1 MTTLAE
7 ATVKSMLKWKRKPAD
22 LYPTPHP
29 ATVAIFKVLDL
40 RDTDQGWEPA
50 CGRGDIA
57 RIVERLGLYMMAS
70 DLRHSGFG
78 QGGIDFLNEDT
89 DPEMVRAVFDFLM
102 TNPPFSLAEE
112 FIRRALQHYKIRKVA
127 MLLKSNY
134 WNAAGRL
141 KLWDDCT
148 PTGFYPCTWRL
159 PFLKKERGNN
169 PIMDC
174 DWWVWDADKPPL
186 PCRPLPR
193 PHPSDVPDIGDAPLL
208 TYLADLGEALESL
221 TEVVDAFGA

>member
-1 MTTLAE
+1 MSLAD
-7 ATVKSMLKWKRKPAD
+7 ATVISMKKWARKPAD

-29 ATVAIFKVLDL
+29 ATVAIFKELGL
-40 RDTDQGWEPA
+40 NEGDQILEPA

-57 RIVERLGLYMMAS
+57 RIMERLGFHVTAT
-70 DLRHSGFG
+70 DLRHTGFG
-78 QGGIDFLNEDT
+78 VGGIDFLTVEDE
-89 DPEMVRAVFDFLM
+89 PGMVNSIYDLLM

-112 FIRRALQHYKIRKVA
+112 FIRRAIQHFKMRKVA
-127 MLLKSNY
+127 LLLKSNY

-193 PHPSDVPDIGDAPLL
+193 PAASEVPDIGDAPLL
-208 TYLADLGEALESL
+208 TYLADLGEAFDAL
-221 TEVVDAFGA
+221 TERLNAL

>member
-1 MTTLAE
+1 MTLAD
-7 ATVKSMLKWKRKPAD
+7 ATVLSMKKWSRKPAD
-22 LYPTPHP
+22 LYPTPHA
-29 ATVAIFKVLDL
+29 ATVAAYKAMGLTSEDVIY
-40 RDTDQGWEPA
+40 EPA
-50 CGRGDIA
+50 CGRGDIS
-57 RIVERLGLYMMAS
+57 RILIRLGNRVVS
-70 DLRHSGFG
+70 TDLRETGYGFG
-78 QGGIDFLNEDT
+78 GVDFL
-89 DPEMVRAVFDFLM
+89 DPGFQPQGVEVLF

-112 FIRRALQHYKIRKVA
+112 FIRKAVQELKVRKVA

-174 DWWVWDADKPPL
+174 DWWEWDADKPPL

-193 PHPSDVPDIGDAPLL
+193 PDPSEVPDIGGPPLRTL
-208 TYLADLGEALESL
+208 LADLGEAF
-221 TEVVDAFGA
+221 DALSERLNAL